1 MTTCFNACMLM
12 VNCFPHA
19 LSGLKHV
26 ADFFFQSTDLLNHC
40 ENIESSVA
48 YIYSWIYVYVW
59 IINLLHLSKKKT
71 HMNFN
76 FILQQCIHAVSLIY
90 IPFFLKMENE
100 GYECS
105 VKRIKELTKKSVS
118 AIAHV
123 PHTLYQIQSYAETR
137 CCQDFGNLPRDRSKH
152 MQILN
157 SS

>member
-19 LSGLKHV
+19 LWAKTWSR
-26 ADFFFQSTDLLNHC
+26 FFFQSTDLLNHC

-48 YIYSWIYVYVW
+48 YIYSWIYGLCLNHQF
-59 IINLLHLSKKKT
+59 ITFLQKKKY
-71 HMNFN
+71 MNFN
-76 FILQQCIHAVSLIY
+76 TILQECIHAVSLIY
-90 IPFFLKMENE
+90 IPFFLKWKMKVMN
-100 GYECS
+100 
-105 VKRIKELTKKSVS
+105 KRIKELTKKSVS
-118 AIAHV
+118 TIAHV

>member
-1 MTTCFNACMLM
+1 MTTCFNACMLV

-26 ADFFFQSTDLLNHC
+26 ADFFSEYRFIKPLWKHWIKCCIYLLLNLRFMF
-40 ENIESSVA
+40 ESSIY
-48 YIYSWIYVYVW
+48 YIYP
-59 IINLLHLSKKKT
+59 KKKY
-71 HMNFN
+71 MNFN
-76 FILQQCIHAVSLIY
+76 TILQECIHAVSLIY
-90 IPFFLKMENE
+90 IPFFFKMENE

>member
-1 MTTCFNACMLM
+1 MNLRFM
-12 VNCFPHA
+12 F
-19 LSGLKHV
+19 
-26 ADFFFQSTDLLNHC
+26 
-40 ENIESSVA
+40 ESSIY
-48 YIYSWIYVYVW
+48 YISP
-59 IINLLHLSKKKT
+59 KKKKY
-71 HMNFN
+71 MNFN
-76 FILQQCIHAVSLIY
+76 TILQECIHAVSLIY
-90 IPFFLKMENE
+90 IPFFFLMENE

>member
-1 MTTCFNACMLM
+1 MYAYVKLFSSCTFWAKTC
-12 VNCFPHA
+12 
-19 LSGLKHV
+19 SR
-26 ADFFFQSTDLLNHC
+26 FFFQSTDLLNHC

-137 CCQDFGNLPRDRSKH
+137 CCQDLPRDRSKH

>member
-1 MTTCFNACMLM
+1 MYANGELFSSCTLWAKTC
-12 VNCFPHA
+12 
-19 LSGLKHV
+19 SR
-26 ADFFFQSTDLLNHC
+26 FFFQSTDLLNHC

-48 YIYSWIYVYVW
+48 YIYSWIYGLCL
-59 IINLLHLSKKKT
+59 NHLFITFIQKKKY
-71 HMNFN
+71 MNFN
-76 FILQQCIHAVSLIY
+76 TILQECIHAVSLIY
-90 IPFFLKMENE
+90 IPFFFKMENE

>member
-1 MTTCFNACMLM
+1 MYAYVKLFSSCTFWAKTC
-12 VNCFPHA
+12 
-19 LSGLKHV
+19 SR
-26 ADFFFQSTDLLNHC
+26 FFFQSTDLLNHC

-105 VKRIKELTKKSVS
+105 VKRIKELTKKCVCYCKY
-118 AIAHV
+118 
-123 PHTLYQIQSYAETR
+123 PSYSIPSTKL
-137 CCQDFGNLPRDRSKH
+137 CWN
-152 MQILN
+152 
-157 SS
+157 

>member
-1 MTTCFNACMLM
+1 MYTCSISNLH
-12 VNCFPHA
+12 PI
-19 LSGLKHV
+19 
-26 ADFFFQSTDLLNHC
+26 FF
-40 ENIESSVA
+40 
-48 YIYSWIYVYVW
+48 
-59 IINLLHLSKKKT
+59 
-71 HMNFN
+71 
-76 FILQQCIHAVSLIY
+76 
-90 IPFFLKMENE
+90 KMENE

-123 PHTLYQIQSYAETR
+123 PHTLYQIQSYAETT